1 MKVLKI
7 STEVFMWLGIFP
19 IDDKNNWRKQAMRYA
34 IGFINVF
41 FMSMA
46 VLSSLA
52 YIKQFFS
59 SDLVATLY
67 AVHIVVASICIIASF
82 VALYLN
88 REKFSLI
95 ARNFQKI
102 YDQSKR

>member
-59 SDLVATLY
+59 SDLVAALY
-67 AVHIVVASICIIASF
+67 AVHIVVSSICII
-82 VALYLN
+82 N